1 VRGRGTRGFR
11 QAPAFDPGGRRMK
24 TMSRA
29 AAPHVAL
36 AAIPAAVIM
45 FALSQ
50 SAYAQALQ
58 SQSIE
63 DRLNTLMRVVD
74 EQQRQIQSLERQVT
88 NLEMAQRGRGM
99 PGAGAPD
106 AASDAT
112 VAEQPGADGLPV
124 PLPPLAQALPGATAP
139 GALTGTATGVPVN
152 PPSPDAGQTNGS
164 TGTSAASGPQQGTPV
179 GVNPNANPTVGETQK
194 SAEPMRTE
202 AEEAVVQKEH
212 APLFDHKLTLDWGIS
227 DTYYDRRQLQ
237 LSGFLALDAI
247 FLGNI
252 NLGQTKSH
260 QIQADLDTR
269 YGVTDRM
276 SVDVDVPYIYRH
288 SNFIVGGAGGSAST
302 LSDASV
308 NSNDIGDVN
317 FGVYYQFL
325 KETNSLPD
333 VVGSLRVKTP
343 TGSSPFGIKVQE
355 VTPDNTNLVAPSK
368 LPTGTG
374 FWNVTAGLSILKT
387 YDPVVLFGSLSYT
400 YNISRSFADI
410 SSVVGQ
416 TEPAD
421 VKLGDIIQFGG
432 GVALAFSDKDSA
444 SISYTMAIE
453 PQSKTKAPGGSWTN
467 VPGSET
473 TASVLNFGLNHV
485 VNKHLT
491 INGAVSV
498 GLTPDAPNFV
508 VGVRFPYT
516 F

>member
-1 VRGRGTRGFR
+1 MNTLFR
-11 QAPAFDPGGRRMK
+11 
-24 TMSRA
+24 T
-29 AAPHVAL
+29 AAPHLTL
-36 AAIPAAVIM
+36 AAIPAAVLL
-45 FALSQ
+45 FTLAQ
-50 SAYAQALQ
+50 TANAQALQ
-58 SQSIE
+58 SQSVE
-63 DRLNTLMRVVD
+63 DRLNTLMRVVE

-99 PGAGAPD
+99 PGADAPD
-106 AASDAT
+106 AASGT
-112 VAEQPGADGLPV
+112 SVAEQPGADGLPV
-124 PLPPLAQALPGATAP
+124 PLPPLAQALPGANAP

-152 PPSPDAGQTNGS
+152 PPSPESGPT
-164 TGTSAASGPQQGTPV
+164 TGATGSAASSGPQQGEPV
-179 GVNPNANPTVGETQK
+179 GVNPNGSPTVGETQK
-194 SAEPMRTE
+194 NAAPTRTE
-202 AEEAVVQKEH
+202 AEQAVVEREH

-252 NLGQTKSH
+252 NLGETKSH

-269 YGVTDRM
+269 YGITDRV

-288 SNFIVGGAGGSAST
+288 SSFIVGGAGGSAST

-308 NSNDIGDVN
+308 NSNAIGDVN
-317 FGVYYQFL
+317 FGIYYQFL
-325 KETNSLPD
+325 KETNNLPD
-333 VVGSLRVKTP
+333 MVGSLRLKTP
-343 TGSSPFGIKVQE
+343 TGTSPFGIKVQQI
-355 VTPDNTNLVAPSK
+355 TPDNTNLVAPSK

-374 FWNVTAGLSILKT
+374 FWNITAGLSVLKT
-387 YDPVVLFGSLSYT
+387 YDPVVLFGSFSYT

-410 SSVVGQ
+410 SSVIGQ
-416 TEPAD
+416 TQPAD
-421 VKLGDIIQFGG
+421 VKLGDIYQFGG

-453 PQSKTKAPGGSWTN
+453 PQSKTKAPGGSWTG

-485 VNKHLT
+485 VNTHLT
-491 INGAVSV
+491 INGAVSI

>member
-1 VRGRGTRGFR
+1 
-11 QAPAFDPGGRRMK
+11 
-24 TMSRA
+24 MSTSYPT
-29 AAPHVAL
+29 AAPRLTL
-36 AAIPAAVIM
+36 AAIPAAVLL
-45 FALSQ
+45 FALAQ
-50 SAYAQALQ
+50 TAHAQALQ
-58 SQSIE
+58 SQSVE
-63 DRLNTLMRVVD
+63 ERLNTLMRVVD

-88 NLEMAQRGRGM
+88 NLEMAQRGRGV
-99 PGAGAPD
+99 PGAGAP
-106 AASDAT
+106 AAGDSAS
-112 VAEQPGADGLPV
+112 VADQPGADGLPV

-139 GALTGTATGVPVN
+139 GSLTGTATGVPVN
-152 PPSPDAGQTNGS
+152 PPSPDSGPATGATGS
-164 TGTSAASGPQQGTPV
+164 SAASGPQQGAPV
-179 GVNPNANPTVGETQK
+179 GVNAGDNTGANPTVGQTQK
-194 SAEPMRTE
+194 SAAPTRTE
-202 AEEAVVQKEH
+202 AEQAVVQREH

-260 QIQADLDTR
+260 QLMADLDTR
-269 YGVTDRM
+269 YGITDRM
-276 SVDVDVPYIYRH
+276 SIDVDVPYIYRH
-288 SNFIVGGAGGSAST
+288 SSFIVGGAGGAANT

-308 NSNDIGDVN
+308 SSHAIGDVN
-317 FGVYYQFL
+317 FGIYYQFL

-333 VVGSLRVKTP
+333 VVGSLRVKTD
-343 TGSSPFGIKVQE
+343 TGTSPFGIKVVQL
-355 VTPDNTNLVAPSK
+355 TPDNTNLVAPSK

-374 FWNVTAGLSILKT
+374 FWNVTAGVSVLKT
-387 YDPVVLFGSLSYT
+387 YDPVVLFGSFSYT
-400 YNISRSFADI
+400 YNIARSFSDI

-416 TEPAD
+416 TQPAE

-453 PQSKTKAPGGSWTN
+453 PQSKTKAPGGSWTG

-491 INGAVSV
+491 INGVVSV

-508 VGVRFPYT
+508 VGLRFPYT

>member
-1 VRGRGTRGFR
+1 MRGRGTRGF
-11 QAPAFDPGGRRMK
+11 QLAPAFDPGGRRMK
-24 TMSRA
+24 MMSRT

-36 AAIPAAVIM
+36 AAIPAAVLL

-50 SAYAQALQ
+50 CAQAQALQ
-58 SQSIE
+58 SQSVE

-152 PPSPDAGQTNGS
+152 PPSPDAGTTNGA
-164 TGTSAASGPQQGTPV
+164 TGTAASSGPQQGAPV
-179 GVNPNANPTVGETQK
+179 GVNPNGSPTVGETQK
-194 SAEPMRTE
+194 SAEPSRTQ
-202 AEEAVVQKEH
+202 AEEAVVQREH

-227 DTYYDRRQLQ
+227 DSYYDRRQLQ

-260 QIQADLDTR
+260 QITADLDTR
-269 YGVTDRM
+269 YGLTDRM
-276 SVDVDVPYIYRH
+276 SVDVDVPYVYRH
-288 SNFIVGGAGGSAST
+288 SSFIVGGAGGSAST

-308 NSNDIGDVN
+308 NSSDIGDVN
-317 FGVYYQFL
+317 FGIYYQFL
-325 KETNSLPD
+325 KETNNMPD

-343 TGSSPFGIKVQE
+343 TGSSPFGIKVQQI
-355 VTPDNTNLVAPSK
+355 TPDNTNLVAPSK

-374 FWNVTAGLSILKT
+374 FWNVTAGLSVLKT

-410 SSVVGQ
+410 SSVIGQ
-416 TEPAD
+416 TEPAE

-453 PQSKTKAPGGSWTN
+453 PQSKTKAPGGTWTG

>member
-1 VRGRGTRGFR
+1 MNTTYNTAVPRLT
-11 QAPAFDPGGRRMK
+11 
-24 TMSRA
+24 
-29 AAPHVAL
+29 L
-36 AAIPAAVIM
+36 AAIPAAVLI
-45 FALSQ
+45 FALAQ
-50 SAYAQALQ
+50 NAQAQALQ
-58 SQSIE
+58 GQSVE
-63 DRLNTLMRVVD
+63 DRLTTLMRVVD

-99 PGAGAPD
+99 PGADAPD
-106 AASDAT
+106 AASGT
-112 VAEQPGADGLPV
+112 SVAEQPGADGLPV

-139 GALTGTATGVPVN
+139 GSLTGTATGVPVN
-152 PPSPDAGQTNGS
+152 PPSPDSGQTAGATGS
-164 TGTSAASGPQQGTPV
+164 AAASGPQQGAPV
-179 GVNPNANPTVGETQK
+179 GVNPGANPNASPTVGETQK
-194 SAEPMRTE
+194 NAEPTRTQ
-202 AEEAVVQKEH
+202 AEEAVVQREH

-252 NLGQTKSH
+252 NLGETKSH
-260 QIQADLDTR
+260 QIMADLDTR
-269 YGVTDRM
+269 YGLTDRM
-276 SVDVDVPYIYRH
+276 SIDVDVPYIYRH
-288 SNFIVGGAGGSAST
+288 SSFIVGGAGGSASS

-308 NSNDIGDVN
+308 NSSDIGDVN
-317 FGVYYQFL
+317 FGIYYQFL

-333 VVGSLRVKTP
+333 VVGSLRVKTA
-343 TGSSPFGIKVQE
+343 TGSSPFGIKLQQISQ
-355 VTPDNTNLVAPSK
+355 DNTNLVAPSK

-374 FWNVTAGLSILKT
+374 FWNVTAGLSVLKT

-410 SSVVGQ
+410 SSVIGQ

-453 PQSKTKAPGGSWTN
+453 PQSKTKVPGGSWTG

-491 INGAVSV
+491 INGAVSI

>member
-1 VRGRGTRGFR
+1 
-11 QAPAFDPGGRRMK
+11 
-24 TMSRA
+24 
-29 AAPHVAL
+29 
-36 AAIPAAVIM
+36 
-45 FALSQ
+45 
-50 SAYAQALQ
+50 
-58 SQSIE
+58 
-63 DRLNTLMRVVD
+63 
-74 EQQRQIQSLERQVT
+74 
-88 NLEMAQRGRGM
+88 
-99 PGAGAPD
+99 
-106 AASDAT
+106 
-112 VAEQPGADGLPV
+112 
-124 PLPPLAQALPGATAP
+124 
-139 GALTGTATGVPVN
+139 ALTGTATGVPVN
-152 PPSPDAGQTNGS
+152 PPSPDAGPTSGA
-164 TGTSAASGPQQGTPV
+164 TGTSAASGPQQGAPV
-179 GVNPNANPTVGETQK
+179 GVNPTVGETQK
-194 SAEPMRTE
+194 NAEPTRTQ
-202 AEEAVVQKEH
+202 AEEAVVQREH

-260 QIQADLDTR
+260 QITADLDTR
-269 YGVTDRM
+269 YGITDRM
-276 SVDVDVPYIYRH
+276 SVDVDVPYVYRH
-288 SNFIVGGAGGSAST
+288 STFIVGGAGGSAST
-302 LSDASV
+302 LTDASV
-308 NSNDIGDVN
+308 NSNAIGDVN
-317 FGVYYQFL
+317 FGIYYQFL
-325 KETNSLPD
+325 KETNNIPD

-343 TGSSPFGIKVQE
+343 TGTSPFGIKVQQI
-355 VTPDNTNLVAPSK
+355 TPDNTNLVAPSK

-374 FWNVTAGLSILKT
+374 FWNVTAGVSVLKT
-387 YDPVVLFGSLSYT
+387 YDPVVLFGSFSYT

-410 SSVVGQ
+410 SSVIGQ
-416 TEPAD
+416 TQPAD

-453 PQSKTKAPGGSWTN
+453 PQSKTKQPGGAWTG

>member
-1 VRGRGTRGFR
+1 MNNFSSTKV
-11 QAPAFDPGGRRMK
+11 PRM
-24 TMSRA
+24 
-29 AAPHVAL
+29 AL
-36 AAIPAAVIM
+36 AAIPAAVM
-45 FALSQ
+45 LFALAQGAS
-50 SAYAQALQ
+50 AQALAGQ
-58 SQSIE
+58 SVE

-74 EQQRQIQSLERQVT
+74 EQQRQIHSLERQVT

-99 PGAGAPD
+99 PGYGAP
-106 AASDAT
+106 AGSET

-124 PLPPLAQALPGATAP
+124 PLPLLAQVNPGAPAP
-139 GALTGTATGVPVN
+139 GGNTGTATGVPVN
-152 PPSPDAGQTNGS
+152 PPPPERNAGNSAGGLPAATDGSGAIGQT
-164 TGTSAASGPQQGTPV
+164 
-179 GVNPNANPTVGETQK
+179 QK
-194 SAEPMRTE
+194 AAEPVRTQ
-202 AEEAVVQKEH
+202 AEEAVVQREH

-252 NLGQTKSH
+252 NLGETKSH
-260 QIQADLDTR
+260 QVMADLDTR
-269 YGVTDRM
+269 YGLTDRM
-276 SVDVDVPYIYRH
+276 SIDVDVPYIYRH
-288 SNFIVGGAGGSAST
+288 SNFIVGGAGGAAST

-308 NSNDIGDVN
+308 NGSDIGDVN
-317 FGVYYQFL
+317 FGIYYQFL

-333 VVGSLRVKTP
+333 VVGSLRIKAP
-343 TGSSPFGIKVQE
+343 TGSSPFGDKLIQVDN
-355 VTPDNTNLVAPSK
+355 DNTNLVAPSK

-374 FWNVTAGLSILKT
+374 FWNITAGISLLKT

-400 YNISRSFADI
+400 YNIARSFADI
-410 SSVVGQ
+410 SSVQGQ
-416 TEPAD
+416 TQPAT
-421 VKLGDIIQFGG
+421 VKLGDIVQFGG

-444 SISYTMAIE
+444 SISYTMALE
-453 PQSKTKAPGGSWTN
+453 PESKTRAPGGSYEK

-473 TASVLNFGLNHV
+473 TAAALNFGLNHV

-491 INGAVSV
+491 INGSVSV

>member
-1 VRGRGTRGFR
+1 MMNRTTTR
-11 QAPAFDPGGRRMK
+11 APG
-24 TMSRA
+24 S
-29 AAPHVAL
+29 VL
-36 AAIPAAVIM
+36 AAIPAAVIL

-50 SAYAQALQ
+50 SAAAQAIADQ
-58 SQSIE
+58 SVE

-74 EQQRQIQSLERQVT
+74 QQQKQIQSLERQVT
-88 NLEMAQRGRGM
+88 NLEMQQRGRGL
-99 PGAGAPD
+99 AGAPIEG
-106 AASDAT
+106 AA
-112 VAEQPGADGLPV
+112 VAEQPGSDGLPV
-124 PLPPLAQALPGATAP
+124 QLPPLAQVTPGASAP
-139 GALTGTATGVPVN
+139 GGTTGTATGVPVN
-152 PPSPDAGQTNGS
+152 PPSPDNAPAEPSATTGPS
-164 TGTSAASGPQQGTPV
+164 GTSGPATAAAPNAASAPG
-179 GVNPNANPTVGETQK
+179 TVGETQK
-194 SAEPMRTE
+194 AAQPVRTQS
-202 AEEAVVQKEH
+202 EEAVVQRQQ

-252 NLGQTKSH
+252 NLGETKSH
-260 QIQADLDTR
+260 QIMADLDTR
-269 YGVTDRM
+269 YGLTDRV
-276 SVDVDVPYIYRH
+276 SVDVDVPYEYRH
-288 SNFIVGGAGGSAST
+288 SSFIVGGAGGAANT

-308 NSNDIGDVN
+308 SSHALGDVN
-317 FGVYYQFL
+317 FGIYYQFL
-325 KETNSLPD
+325 KETNNLPD

-343 TGSSPFGIKVQE
+343 SGTSPFGIKVEQL
-355 VTPDNTNLVAPSK
+355 TPDNTNLVAPSK

-374 FWNVTAGLSILKT
+374 FWNVTAGMSVLKT

-400 YNISRSFADI
+400 YNVARSFADI

-453 PQSKTKAPGGSWTN
+453 PQSKTKAPGGEWVG

-508 VGVRFPYT
+508 VGLRFPYT